1 MNIFVK
7 HDQSAQEKSLQITW
21 NRWVAHFTSE
31 VSICEAWYTM
41 MTTVDLENFISS
53 LSFDS

>member
-7 HDQSAQEKSLQITW
+7 HNQSAQEKSLQITW